1 MSEQKLKPAQ
11 FISFYLLWGVSSLL
25 CVLDWLVARAAVTA
39 VVSAVAASIPK
50 EVQIERQWFLRWPVA
65 ALDKFA
71 LVILGIAAMLVVMA
85 LDYVYRDGLIKGT
98 IKKRFLRVTA
108 IQAGILLLSA
118 LAIGISS
125 RVV

>member
-1 MSEQKLKPAQ
+1 MSEKKLKPTQ
-11 FISFYLLWGVSSLL
+11 FIPFYLLWAISGLV
-25 CVLDWLVARAAVTA
+25 CVLDWLISRAAVTA
-39 VVSAVAASIPK
+39 VASAIAASIPK
-50 EVQIERQWFLRWPVA
+50 EAQIERQWFARWPVA

-71 LVILGIAAMLVVMA
+71 LVILGIIAMLVVMA

-98 IKKRFLRVTA
+98 IKKRFVTVTA
-108 IQAGILLLSA
+108 IQVGILLLSA

>member
-1 MSEQKLKPAQ
+1 MGEQKLKPIQ
-11 FISFYLLWGVSSLL
+11 FIPFYLLWGASGAL
-25 CVLDWLVARAAVTA
+25 CVVDWLVSRAAVTA
-39 VVSAVAASIPK
+39 VASAIAESIPK

-71 LVILGIAAMLVVMA
+71 LVILGIVAMLVVMA

-98 IKKRFLRVTA
+98 IKKRFLTVTA
-108 IQAGILLLSA
+108 IQVGILLLSA

>member
-1 MSEQKLKPAQ
+1 MSEKKLKPIQ
-11 FISFYLLWGVSSLL
+11 FIPFYLLWGVSGLV
-25 CVLDWLVARAAVTA
+25 CVLDWLVSRAAVTA
-39 VVSAVAASIPK
+39 VASAIAASIPK

-71 LVILGIAAMLVVMA
+71 LVILGIVAMLVVMA

-98 IKKRFLRVTA
+98 IKKRFATVTA
-108 IQAGILLLSA
+108 IQVGILLLSA